1 MAEKLGL
8 SPEFIK
14 TRIRALIGITFR
26 PKMPWSLRAPSADGS
41 HIVAVAKEAG
51 LGDNHLAF
59 VQTAENLDLGG
70 IQETNSHILAPDKA
84 ALAIAQYDLHYR
96 LYLVGPARREGMSP
110 NWGKALPTRR
120 GTAEKRAAK
129 AEQRRG
135 TASPLSKDRPRSH
148 TI

>member
-1 MAEKLGL
+1 MLSEADRVRMVETASVHRLEEGQLGL

-14 TRIRALIGITFR
+14 TRSRALIGITFR
-26 PKMPWSLRAPSADGS
+26 PKMPWSLLAPSADGS

-96 LYLVGPARREGMSP
+96 LHLVGPARREGMSP
-110 NWGKALPTRR
+110 NWM
-120 GTAEKRAAK
+120 
-129 AEQRRG
+129 
-135 TASPLSKDRPRSH
+135 PLSVS
-148 TI
+148 IV